1 MANHYGQYNT
11 LFYGLGNW
19 GIALRPVFPSQRGK
33 TLCDL
38 FNGLFPAQNHCEKLK
53 RYPQIKVVS
62 SCQLHLRFGV
72 CTSERTFLLLGGLLV
87 KFST

>member
-1 MANHYGQYNT
+1 MVSIIL

-33 TLCDL
+33 TLWDL
-38 FNGLFPAQNHCEKLK
+38 INGLFAARNHCEKLK
-53 RYPQIKVVS
+53 SCPQIKMVS
-62 SCQLHLRFGV
+62 SCLSNSGFPV

-87 KFST
+87 TFST